1 MPDNTRPTLKCAKL
15 LFDNSSNFQDVIRS
29 CPMSS
34 GNSKSGPRPLMFGNT
49 DREPSV
55 GMFDPLKT
63 CSPIRPASPDLPL
76 RDLCSPVVRAPARVW
91 TPRPAAPPSPSAA
104 PGACTS
110 TAASMPAARS
120 PGSSACKASAP
131 KRYPDRSLKSSPQ
144 WSGIEQYIAVGS
156 VKM

>member
-1 MPDNTRPTLKCAKL
+1 MPDDTRPTLKCAKL

-76 RDLCSPVVRAPARVW
+76 CVTSAPQSYVRLPGSGPRDLRRLLLLRLLLEHVLQRLQVCPQQDPPEVPPARRAPRRG
-91 TPRPAAPPSPSAA
+91 TPTVP
-104 PGACTS
+104 
-110 TAASMPAARS
+110 
-120 PGSSACKASAP
+120 
-131 KRYPDRSLKSSPQ
+131 
-144 WSGIEQYIAVGS
+144 
-156 VKM
+156 